1 MQNTIATTFNLSL
14 SIHDDKLSKQEYN
27 VDFNFSMLTL
37 SAFCLCKF
45 ITEKQ

>member
-1 MQNTIATTFNLSL
+1 MQNTIETTFNLSL
-14 SIHDDKLSKQEYN
+14 SIRDDKLSKQEYH

-37 SAFCLCKF
+37 SAFCLCKL